1 MRKVAIYSRVSTINQ
16 AEEGYSIQG
25 QIEAL
30 TKYCEAM
37 EWKIYKNYSDAGFSG
52 GKLERPAI
60 TELIE
65 DGKNNKFDTI
75 LVYKL
80 DRLSRNVKDTLYLID
95 ITPLKKEIEIIDK
108 KINRLNDL
116 YINDLIDLPKLKK
129 DIEELNHL
137 KDDYNKAIK
146 LNYLDKK
153 NEDSLGMLMDNLDI
167 RKSSYDVQSRI
178 VKQLIDRVE
187 VTMDNIDII
196 FKF

>member
-1 MRKVAIYSRVSTINQ
+1 MK
-16 AEEGYSIQG
+16 
-25 QIEAL
+25 
-30 TKYCEAM
+30 
-37 EWKIYKNYSDAGFSG
+37 KNTS
-52 GKLERPAI
+52 
-60 TELIE
+60 
-65 DGKNNKFDTI
+65 KNM
-75 LVYKL
+75 LLMVLYKL
-80 DRLSRNVKDTLYLID
+80 QHDKEYLKKIKKDDNIID

-153 NEDSLGMLMDNLDI
+153 NEDSLGMLMDNIDI

>member
-1 MRKVAIYSRVSTINQ
+1 MLLMFFINFNTI
-16 AEEGYSIQG
+16 
-25 QIEAL
+25 
-30 TKYCEAM
+30 
-37 EWKIYKNYSDAGFSG
+37 KNI
-52 GKLERPAI
+52 L
-60 TELIE
+60 
-65 DGKNNKFDTI
+65 KNKKRWQYNWYYTF
-75 LVYKL
+75 
-80 DRLSRNVKDTLYLID
+80 
-95 ITPLKKEIEIIDK
+95 KKEIEIIDK

-153 NEDSLGMLMDNLDI
+153 NEDSLGMLMDNIDI

>member
-1 MRKVAIYSRVSTINQ
+1 NI
-16 AEEGYSIQG
+16 
-25 QIEAL
+25 
-30 TKYCEAM
+30 
-37 EWKIYKNYSDAGFSG
+37 
-52 GKLERPAI
+52 
-60 TELIE
+60 
-65 DGKNNKFDTI
+65 
-75 LVYKL
+75 
-80 DRLSRNVKDTLYLID
+80 ID

-153 NEDSLGMLMDNLDI
+153 NEDSLGMLMDNIDI

>member
-1 MRKVAIYSRVSTINQ
+1 MFFINFNTIKN
-16 AEEGYSIQG
+16 I
-25 QIEAL
+25 L
-30 TKYCEAM
+30 K
-37 EWKIYKNYSDAGFSG
+37 KIK
-52 GKLERPAI
+52 
-60 TELIE
+60 
-65 DGKNNKFDTI
+65 
-75 LVYKL
+75 
-80 DRLSRNVKDTLYLID
+80 KDDNIID

>member
-1 MRKVAIYSRVSTINQ
+1 QHDKEY
-16 AEEGYSIQG
+16 
-25 QIEAL
+25 L
-30 TKYCEAM
+30 K
-37 EWKIYKNYSDAGFSG
+37 KIK
-52 GKLERPAI
+52 
-60 TELIE
+60 
-65 DGKNNKFDTI
+65 
-75 LVYKL
+75 
-80 DRLSRNVKDTLYLID
+80 KDDNIID
-95 ITPLKKEIEIIDK
+95 IIPLKKEIEIIDK

>member
-1 MRKVAIYSRVSTINQ
+1 MFSDTFSNCLAFSASNSLFKAAVKAFF
-16 AEEGYSIQG
+16 
-25 QIEAL
+25 
-30 TKYCEAM
+30 
-37 EWKIYKNYSDAGFSG
+37 SDAEKICNTGRYE
-52 GKLERPAI
+52 KKH
-60 TELIE
+60 IE
-65 DGKNNKFDTI
+65 KYVIDV
-75 LVYKL
+75 LYKL
-80 DRLSRNVKDTLYLID
+80 QHDKEYLKKIKKDDNIID

-153 NEDSLGMLMDNLDI
+153 NEDSLGMLMDNIDI

>member
-1 MRKVAIYSRVSTINQ
+1 MNLENTKLRTKCPSC
-16 AEEGYSIQG
+16 GKSI
-25 QIEAL
+25 IL
-30 TKYCEAM
+30 TFHTRRCPKCFLDFK
-37 EWKIYKNYSDAGFSG
+37 KIK
-52 GKLERPAI
+52 
-60 TELIE
+60 
-65 DGKNNKFDTI
+65 
-75 LVYKL
+75 
-80 DRLSRNVKDTLYLID
+80 KDDNIID

-153 NEDSLGMLMDNLDI
+153 NEDSLGMLMDNIDI